1 MMLPRI
7 AGLAIA
13 AGLALPAAASAMPM
27 PVQVPDMN
35 EIIRVA
41 GGCGPNAWRGPW
53 GHCRNTPYYGR
64 LPNGYYQ
71 TRVGNGCPPG
81 YWRGPWGHCRNTP
94 YHGRLPGGGWK

>member
-1 MMLPRI
+1 MLPRI
-7 AGLAIA
+7 AGLALIV
-13 AGLALPAAASAMPM
+13 GTALPGMAFAMPAQTSLPEM
-27 PVQVPDMN
+27 SDIV
-35 EIIRVA
+35 RVA